1 MAKLEDVLPYLSP
14 DLIEKTYNMI
24 QSPATTGTGILSAIK
39 DFDAVEAANF
49 IKEKAADYAF
59 DTYLGGDLETI
70 TGGGI
75 NPDQTG
81 LASGIFNQ
89 AGDVAL
95 NELGLPVST
104 ADVKDIASAFTDP
117 GAEGGITEVAN
128 IGFDLIKRM
137 GKEKALDLV
146 ISQLGISHPLAAFIM
161 RTPVG
166 ADLRTMGGDVL
177 GMTGIPDAYNFL
189 LNKGKNILG
198 FDVNAPDPVINTS
211 QPGVIDQYIASLNQ
225 PTVTQNDD
233 GTQTI
238 SGGTSDPSDDIVVT
252 NLPVQTPTDHHPSM
266 ADVAGP
272 STPTPTPT
280 PTPTKDYNYYAN
292 WEPGSGTGWRHGGL
306 ASVSR
311 YLKGR

>member
-14 DLIEKTYNMI
+14 DLIKKTYNMI
-24 QSPATTGTGILSAIK
+24 QNPTITGTGILSAIK

-59 DTYLGGDLETI
+59 DIYLGGDLETM

-81 LASGIFNQ
+81 LTSGIFSE

-104 ADVKDIASAFTDP
+104 ADVKDVYSGFQEE
-117 GAEGGITEVAN
+117 GVGGGITEVAN

-161 RTPVG
+161 RTPEE
-166 ADLRTMGGDVL
+166 L
-177 GMTGIPDAYNFL
+177 
-189 LNKGKNILG
+189 ILE
-198 FDVNAPDPVINTS
+198 
-211 QPGVIDQYIASLNQ
+211 QW
-225 PTVTQNDD
+225 
-233 GTQTI
+233 
-238 SGGTSDPSDDIVVT
+238 VVMC
-252 NLPVQTPTDHHPSM
+252 L
-266 ADVAGP
+266 
-272 STPTPTPT
+272 
-280 PTPTKDYNYYAN
+280 
-292 WEPGSGTGWRHGGL
+292 E
-306 ASVSR
+306 
-311 YLKGR
+311 

>member
-14 DLIEKTYNMI
+14 DLIKKTYNMLQNPTI
-24 QSPATTGTGILSAIK
+24 TGTGILSAIK

-59 DTYLGGDLETI
+59 DIYLGGDLETM

-81 LASGIFNQ
+81 LTSGIFSE

-104 ADVKDIASAFTDP
+104 ADVKDVYSGFQEE
-117 GAEGGITEVAN
+117 GVGGGITEVAN

-225 PTVTQNDD
+225 PNVVTNDD

-238 SGGTSDPSDDIVVT
+238 SGGTSDPSDDITVT
-252 NLPVQTPTDHHPSM
+252 NLPPQ
-266 ADVAGP
+266 VAGP
-272 STPTPTPT
+272 SE
-280 PTPTKDYNYYAN
+280 DY
-292 WEPGSGTGWRHGGL
+292 GFDDSGGFIGEGWKKGGL
-306 ASVSR
+306 ASMTRVLR
-311 YLKGR
+311 R